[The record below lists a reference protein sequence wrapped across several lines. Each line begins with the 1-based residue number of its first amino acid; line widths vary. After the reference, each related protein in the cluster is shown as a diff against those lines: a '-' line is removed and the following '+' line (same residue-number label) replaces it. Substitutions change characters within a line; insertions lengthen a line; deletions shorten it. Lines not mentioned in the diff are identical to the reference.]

1 MKKLA
6 VTYQKIN
13 LLVIPMVMNEE
24 ADEHRLRFFLA
35 GQPTGEDIFADIVHG
50 YNKTLKISIDFKI

>member
-1 MKKLA
+1 MKKWA

-13 LLVIPMVMNEE
+13 FLAIPMIMNEE

-35 GQPTGEDIFADIVHG
+35 GQPTGEAIFANIVHS
-50 YNKTLKISIDFKI
+50 YNKTLKISIDFTI